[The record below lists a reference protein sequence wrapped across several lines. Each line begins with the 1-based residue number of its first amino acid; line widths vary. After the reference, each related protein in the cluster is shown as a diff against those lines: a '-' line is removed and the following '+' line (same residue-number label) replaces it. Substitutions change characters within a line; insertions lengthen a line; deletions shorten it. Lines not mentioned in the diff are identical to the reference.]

1 MEPEYQERVDI
12 EFSLLLPL
20 VNFKADFLKTAKGS
34 FMEI

>member
-1 MEPEYQERVDI
+1 MEQKKQEMDI